1 MLGLSRKV
9 TLFVAVSLA
18 LHILVALV
26 LIIKPELPKPSST
39 QVEFEIVPSQEAS
52 IPEQGFAKHKTSE
65 GNSSSHGNVLDKNQN
80 AQIDSGVMGPGSK
93 TAKNILIDGSKISL
107 DKAGTSKDGET
118 VFGEGVA
125 TNNAGSGAWVE
136 QVNIIKAMELT
147 TFLQRIKEKIDFGL
161 DYPEDMAV
169 QRISGE
175 VRLDFYV
182 DRKGRITGDFNSVK
196 GAESLLNLYVM
207 SSLLVLLKDPLPENL
222 WAQEDKIAISVH
234 VDFATFQFTET
245 RIRNQASFQANQLTF
260 RRARYVK
267 PLAVAKVEKFFTRYV
282 PPIIPLPGGF
292 YVDFIMLA
300 QYIQNINTPDPDDQ
314 RKQRLGLTR
323 ERLELATK
331 KKEVFDQEKLPS
343 DFGPKIIS

>member
-1 MLGLSRKV
+1 MVAESRISQPRKSG
-9 TLFVAVSLA
+9 A
-18 LHILVALV
+18 
-26 LIIKPELPKPSST
+26 KSS
-39 QVEFEIVPSQEAS
+39 A
-52 IPEQGFAKHKTSE
+52 
-65 GNSSSHGNVLDKNQN
+65 QN
-80 AQIDSGVMGPGSK
+80 AAVQQVLGNGSGKDS
-93 TAKNILIDGSKISL
+93 LIDQSRL
-107 DKAGTSKDGET
+107 NFNKAGTSKIGET
-118 VFGEGVA
+118 VLGEGIA
-125 TNNAGSGAWVE
+125 TNNLGSGAWVE
-136 QVNIIKAMELT
+136 QANVVKAMELT
-147 TFLQRIKEKIDFGL
+147 TFLQRLKEKIDLGL

-182 DRKGRITGDFNSVK
+182 DNKGRLIGDFHSVK

-222 WAQEDKIAISVH
+222 WAQEDRIAISVH

-245 RIRNQASFQANQLTF
+245 RIRNQASFQANQMSF
-260 RRARYVK
+260 RRARYVQ
-267 PLAVAKVEKFFTRYV
+267 PLAVAKVEKIFTRYV

-331 KKEVFDQEKLPS
+331 KKEIFDQ
-343 DFGPKIIS
+343 

>member
-26 LIIKPELPKPSST
+26 FIIKPELPKSSST
-39 QVEFEIVPSQEAS
+39 QVEFEIVPAQKNEVL
-52 IPEQGFAKHKTSE
+52 EQGSAKHKTFA
-65 GNSSSHGNVLDKNQN
+65 GNSPSQGNVLEKNQN
-80 AQIDSGVMGPGSK
+80 SQNDSVAMGAGTK

-107 DKAGTSKDGET
+107 NKAGTSKAGET
-118 VFGEGVA
+118 IFGQGIA
-125 TNNAGSGAWVE
+125 TNNVGSGAWVE

-161 DYPEDMAV
+161 DYPEDMAL

-182 DRKGRITGDFNSVK
+182 DRKGRLTGDFKSVK

-222 WAQEDKIAISVH
+222 WAQEDRIAISVH

-267 PLAVAKVEKFFTRYV
+267 PLAVAQVEKIFTRYV

-300 QYIQNINTPDPDDQ
+300 QYVQNINTPDPDDQ

-331 KKEVFDQEKLPS
+331 KKEVFDQ
-343 DFGPKIIS
+343 

>member
-1 MLGLSRKV
+1 MPGLSRKV
-9 TLFVAVSLA
+9 TLFIAVSLA

-26 LIIKPELPKPSST
+26 LLFKPELPPLLPT
-39 QVEFEIVPSQEAS
+39 QVEFEILPAQSSPVAQLDNL
-52 IPEQGFAKHKTSE
+52 QHKTSPVKSVVQ
-65 GNSSSHGNVLDKNQN
+65 GDPSVKAQRSSSDLATNESGNK
-80 AQIDSGVMGPGSK
+80 I
-93 TAKNILIDGSKISL
+93 AKNILVEGSKISF
-107 DKAGTSKDGET
+107 DKAGASKVGET

-125 TNNAGSGAWVE
+125 TNNIGSGAWVE
-136 QVNIIKAMELT
+136 QVNVVKAMELT
-147 TFLQRIKEKIDFGL
+147 AFLQRIKEKIDHGL

-169 QRISGE
+169 QRIAGE

-182 DRKGRITGDFNSVK
+182 DRKGRLSGDFHSVK

-222 WAQEDKIAISVH
+222 WAQEDRIAISVH
-234 VDFATFQFTET
+234 VDFTTFQFTET
-245 RIRNQASFQANQLTF
+245 RIQNEASFQANQLSF
-260 RRARYVK
+260 LRARYVK
-267 PLAVAKVEKFFTRYV
+267 PLAVAKVEKIFTRYV

-323 ERLELATK
+323 ESLELATK
-331 KKEVFDQEKLPS
+331 KKEVFDK
-343 DFGPKIIS
+343 

>member
-1 MLGLSRKV
+1 MSRKI
-9 TLFVAVSLA
+9 TLFIAVSLG
-18 LHILVALV
+18 LHILVALF
-26 LIIKPELPKPSST
+26 LFLKPTERETLPT
-39 QVEFEIVPSQEAS
+39 QVEFEIVPTPDVVQIS
-52 IPEQGFAKHKTSE
+52 K
-65 GNSSSHGNVLDKNQN
+65 DKNAEPKSAVKSDLAKSGDAAKSANQGKIVQN
-80 AQIDSGVMGPGSK
+80 ILKEGSK
-93 TAKNILIDGSKISL
+93 VKL
-107 DKAGTSKDGET
+107 DKAGTSQVGET

-125 TNNAGSGAWVE
+125 TNNVGSGAWVE
-136 QVNIIKAMELT
+136 QVNIVKAMELT
-147 TFLQRIKEKIDFGL
+147 TFLQRIKEKIDLGL

-169 QRISGE
+169 QRITGE

-182 DRKGRITGDFNSVK
+182 DRKGRISGDFHAVK

-222 WAQEDKIAISVH
+222 WAQEDHIAISVH

-245 RIRNQASFQANQLTF
+245 RIRNLASFQANQLSF
-260 RRARYVK
+260 RRARYVE
-267 PLAVAKVEKFFTRYV
+267 PLAVAKIEKFFTRYV

-300 QYIQNINTPDPDDQ
+300 KYIQNINTPDPDDQ

-331 KKEVFDQEKLPS
+331 KKEVFDQ
-343 DFGPKIIS
+343 

>member
-1 MLGLSRKV
+1 MPGLSRKV
-9 TLFVAVSLA
+9 TLFIAVSLA

-26 LIIKPELPKPSST
+26 LILKPELPKLLPN
-39 QVEFEIVPSQEAS
+39 QVEFEIVPTQE
-52 IPEQGFAKHKTSE
+52 ILNPEKGSAKHKTSA
-65 GNSSSHGNVLDKNQN
+65 GNSPSHAAEAKIAKSVL
-80 AQIDSGVMGPGSK
+80 IE
-93 TAKNILIDGSKISL
+93 GSKISL
-107 DKAGTSKDGET
+107 DKAGTSKVGET
-118 VFGEGVA
+118 VFGEGIA
-125 TNNAGSGAWVE
+125 GNNMGSGAWVE
-136 QVNIIKAMELT
+136 QVNIVKAMELT
-147 TFLQRIKEKIDFGL
+147 TFLQRIKEKIDHGL

-169 QRISGE
+169 QRIAGE

-182 DRKGRITGDFNSVK
+182 DRKGRIAGDFNSVK
-196 GAESLLNLYVM
+196 GSESLLNLYVM

-222 WAQEDKIAISVH
+222 WAQEDRIAISVH

-245 RIRNQASFQANQLTF
+245 RIRNEASFQANQLSF
-260 RRARYVK
+260 RRARYVQ
-267 PLAVAKVEKFFTRYV
+267 PLAVAKVEKIFTRYV

-331 KKEVFDQEKLPS
+331 KKEVFDK
-343 DFGPKIIS
+343 